1 MWYGSGTEISSEART
16 PDLKTSVLPLHAD
29 MHSESD
35 SSSTAATQDAGWL
48 QWIDMGLGYH
58 VPTMLVFHVWLT
70 ETDADGEVNR
80 LPDSIVLVLEAKR
93 TSSMVTL

>member
-1 MWYGSGTEISSEART
+1 MLCSEGLAGS
-16 PDLKTSVLPLHAD
+16 SVLPLHAD

-58 VPTMLVFHVWLT
+58 VPTMLVFHVVLT
-70 ETDADGEVNR
+70 VTLADGEVNR
-80 LPDSIVLVLEAKR
+80 LPEINVLVFDAIR
-93 TSSMVTL
+93 TSSTVTE